1 MLYLTKEQIEIIRI
15 ALELYATEQ
24 EKRIREHYLDLDHE
38 ELVDPSSQTIEKV
51 SEILPYFNGSRPVYM
66 IQVQQ

>member
-15 ALELYATEQ
+15 ALEHYASEQ
-24 EKRIREHYLDLDHE
+24 EKLIREHYLDLDHE

-51 SEILPYFNGSRPVYM
+51 SQILPYFNGSRSVYM
-66 IQVQQ
+66 IKVQQ